1 MLGRP
6 EAAIVD
12 AAIWIA
18 IAAAVYAVGTL
29 VRAKPAG
36 SAMTAAVLALGATVG
51 GVASAGSPHPGPPAL
66 PSLGWGAQARH
77 STAARDVVVRPGDC
91 LWAITARELR
101 DPTAARVS
109 DRWPGW
115 WRTNRRVIGPDP
127 NVIHPGQR
135 LRRPDP
141 TPRSH

>member
-66 PSLGWGAQARH
+66 PSLGWGA
-77 STAARDVVVRPGDC
+77 
-91 LWAITARELR
+91 
-101 DPTAARVS
+101 
-109 DRWPGW
+109 
-115 WRTNRRVIGPDP
+115 
-127 NVIHPGQR
+127 
-135 LRRPDP
+135 
-141 TPRSH
+141 